1 MKLKRKLLIMII
13 GLSEESIE
21 NITISDSNFVPILIN
36 LLSITRYRI

>member
-1 MKLKRKLLIMII
+1 MII

-36 LLSITRYRI
+36 LLSIT

>member
-1 MKLKRKLLIMII
+1 MII